1 MGKHEIRLR
10 RQKLTARGAD
20 RYRNYGAV
28 LKEHEEEKRIKKI
41 VRVFTYF
48 LIIAFVVILLII
60 LSRWEN
66 RENQKKVKA
75 TEISYT
81 SKVALTDHHSKL
93 NSN

>member
-41 VRVFTYF
+41 VRVFIYF
-48 LIIAFVVILLII
+48 LVIAFITILLVI

-66 RENQKKVKA
+66 RERQKKVKA
-75 TEISYT
+75 TETSYHAKPLHRT
-81 SKVALTDHHSKL
+81 PHQNRT
-93 NSN
+93 